1 MKKKDD
7 IGVLLKEKLA
17 GIQKS
22 PDAFLWNK
30 INTTLD
36 QEEKKRR
43 RLMYLWFTGVGI
55 GSLFLLLFVFSPS
68 LTRNNA
74 TETPP
79 IEDVISIPAEKAS
92 NANKDASYEVDN
104 TALPSNAS
112 ETASDDMKL
121 DVPEKNTSEANTSKK
136 RGTHSKKGKHI
147 LLDSVTTY
155 RYYNSSD
162 GTQVETTDKRIID
175 SLLINSK
182 NIRDSIPNKTVDS
195 P

>member
-36 QEEKKRR
+36 QEGKKRR

-55 GSLFLLLFVFSPS
+55 GSLFLLFFVFSPS
-68 LTRNNA
+68 LTRNNT

-79 IEDVISIPAEKAS
+79 IEDVTSIPAEKAS
-92 NANKDASYEVDN
+92 KSNRDVSSKEDN
-104 TALPSNAS
+104 TVLPSNAS
-112 ETASDDMKL
+112 ETAPNEMKL
-121 DVPEKNTSEANTSKK
+121 DVPEKNTSEENTKK
-136 RGTHSKKGKHI
+136 KTRTDRKQGNQI

-182 NIRDSIPNKTVDS
+182 KIRDTIPNKTVDS
-195 P
+195 I